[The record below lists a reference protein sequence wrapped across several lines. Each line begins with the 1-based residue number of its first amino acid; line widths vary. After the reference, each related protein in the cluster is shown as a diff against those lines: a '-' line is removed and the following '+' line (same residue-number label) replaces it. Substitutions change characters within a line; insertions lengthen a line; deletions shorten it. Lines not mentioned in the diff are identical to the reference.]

1 MLNRAKSV
9 AVAVAKRAGGVITK
23 PLTVYLSLTGAGLSL
38 VATGLALIY
47 PPAAF
52 IVVGGALFTL
62 GLLIDLDP
70 KKPGGKP

>member
-1 MLNRAKSV
+1 MLNRV
-9 AVAVAKRAGGVITK
+9 KRAGAAVTKRIGSVITK

-52 IVVGGALFTL
+52 IAVGGVLFTL